1 MLELGLDMWG
11 KVLDSSTVH
20 WHSWERYSDKGVE
33 FDKLGG
39 NLGTWRENFGD
50 FGVDFGTIKFGHL
63 DKWGQHCSCWNDWI
77 VGDRLGE
84 ILVETWSDLEDAVSF
99 WGFFFPRMKQR

>member
-1 MLELGLDMWG
+1 M
-11 KVLDSSTVH
+11 K
-20 WHSWERYSDKGVE
+20 

-50 FGVDFGTIKFGHL
+50 LGVDFVTIKFGHL

-84 ILVETWSDLEDAVSF
+84 TLVEAWSGLGDVRSF
-99 WGFFFPRMKQR
+99 